1 MVACSVAETYSVKSC
16 GHASYLK
23 ALNQLDHFAAV
34 ADTAN
39 LVVTVVESLLEIA
52 FGLEIGFDFHASAG
66 LRY

>member
-39 LVVTVVESLLEIA
+39 LVTVVESLLEIA